1 MKLHQQYLLL
11 HSQLGEASEHT
22 ITLADLAVMLDC
34 THRNTLTIVKK
45 MASLG
50 WIHWHAQRGRG
61 RRSTLS
67 LLAPADQIAAEYMM
81 QAMNRLELQERADQ
95 VRAFSSSMSMQ
106 HVLNQWL
113 LGYSGHHT
121 ESGTN
126 NEPIDTLRLPV
137 RQQLHALDPLYI
149 NLLAESFVTSHVY
162 DGLVQ
167 RDEQGQILPCLAHTW
182 DVSDDRQTWIFHLRK
197 GVYFHNGSS
206 FTASNVVY
214 TFKRLLSTERRTL
227 YREVMNQIHSVEV
240 LNPLTVRFCLKQ
252 PHELFLSFLT
262 TSRAVI
268 VAGNLDTDQANMP
281 NEPIQSML
289 KPVGT
294 GPFKVTVWDHH
305 LCRLEAY
312 ATYFQ
317 GRALIDR
324 VEILQIPWSTP
335 LDELDPD
342 QEPAPIENV
351 ESPFFHLV
359 HNPTKTAGTAW
370 TQASSGVTVT
380 KLLTCN
386 TLKTGPLNDPA
397 VRAYLQ
403 QCIDSAQQRE
413 AQNLPHHQEYTREL
427 SLPSQV
433 RSPYDEPI
441 ALHIATIPQ
450 YRLDAER
457 LALTLEQ
464 SGFQCNIRTGS
475 VEQFKG
481 DWRLESD
488 LILFSLIRDRDV
500 ELRTYD
506 LFSTLSEHL
515 ESSSQKR
522 VQHMLHSIAGT
533 PHTSERKQALSN
545 IEDFLI
551 REHLMFILSQKPVE
565 TAYLPSVRGMSFNS
579 QGWVNLRHI
588 WFPSEKLEYNYCIDI
603 HHELKETFSHEQK

>member
-11 HSQLGEASEHT
+11 HSQLGEALEHT
-22 ITLADLAVMLDC
+22 ITLADLAVILDC

-67 LLAPADQIAAEYMM
+67 LLAPADQIATEYMM
-81 QAMNRLELQERADQ
+81 KAMNRLELQEAADQ
-95 VRAFSSSMSMQ
+95 VRAFSNSMSMQ

-121 ESGTN
+121 EAGTN
-126 NEPIDTLRLPV
+126 NEQIDTLRLPV

-167 RDEQGQILPCLAHTW
+167 RDERGHILPCLAHTW
-182 DVSDDRQTWIFHLRK
+182 DVSDDRHTWIFHLRK
-197 GVYFHNGSS
+197 GVYFHNGSP

-214 TFKRLLSTERRTL
+214 SFERLLSTERRTL
-227 YREVMNQIHSVEV
+227 YREVMKQIHSVEV
-240 LNPLTVRFCLKQ
+240 LNPLTVRFCLKRPQ
-252 PHELFLSFLT
+252 ELFLSFLT

-268 VAGNLDTDQANMP
+268 VARNLDTDQANIP
-281 NEPIQSML
+281 TDPTQSML

-294 GPFKVTVWDHH
+294 GPFKVTVWDQN

-312 ATYFQ
+312 AAYFQ

-324 VEILQIPWSTP
+324 VDILQIPWGTP
-335 LDELDPD
+335 LDELDSD
-342 QEPAPIENV
+342 QKPASIENV

-359 HNPTKTAGTAW
+359 HNPTKTTGTAW

-386 TLKTGPLNDPA
+386 TQKTGPLNDPA

-403 QCIDSAQQRE
+403 QSIHLAQQKGTPNRS
-413 AQNLPHHQEYTREL
+413 QHHEYKHENNPTSQE
-427 SLPSQV
+427 
-433 RSPYDEPI
+433 SPFYDEPI
-441 ALHIATIPQ
+441 ALHLATIPQ
-450 YRLDAER
+450 YRPDAER
-457 LALTLEQ
+457 LALILEG
-464 SGFQCNIRTGS
+464 SGFHCTIHTGNM
-475 VEQFKG
+475 EQFKG

-488 LILFSLIRDRDV
+488 LILFSLIQDRDV
-500 ELRTYD
+500 ELRRYD
-506 LFSTLSEHL
+506 LFSTISEHL
-515 ESSSQKR
+515 ESSSQEQ
-522 VQHMLHSIAGT
+522 VQHRLQSIAAS
-533 PHTSERKQALSN
+533 PHTSERKQALFD
-545 IEDFLI
+545 IEEFLI

-588 WFPSEKLEYNYCIDI
+588 WFPSEKL
-603 HHELKETFSHEQK
+603 